1 MFHTGTDLSR
11 AVLDVGTGTGIW
23 AIDVADEYPSA
34 EVIGTDISAVQPDW
48 VPPNCLFQI
57 DDAQLDWTFKPDYFD
72 LIHTRYLYGAI
83 DNWHKFYHQ
92 ALTHLKPGGYF
103 EHIDF
108 DLETRSENPKFRD
121 DPEHIFKKWASL
133 FFEAGDKVGR
143 TFRWPVDG
151 RHVKEMR
158 KTGFINVVHKQ
169 WKVPIGGWPRD
180 PKLKKIGL
188 YNAHY
193 IDQSLEG
200 YAVYPIG
207 QILGWSFEEVT
218 VLVGKMREAIRNP
231 KSLPYLVVHS
241 VVGQKPQGKISPAQS
256 PKETPSSPAKV

>member
-1 MFHTGTDLSR
+1 
-11 AVLDVGTGTGIW
+11 
-23 AIDVADEYPSA
+23 
-34 EVIGTDISAVQPDW
+34 
-48 VPPNCLFQI
+48 
-57 DDAQLDWTFKPDYFD
+57 
-72 LIHTRYLYGAI
+72 
-83 DNWHKFYHQ
+83 
-92 ALTHLKPGGYF
+92 
-103 EHIDF
+103 
-108 DLETRSENPKFRD
+108 
-121 DPEHIFKKWASL
+121 
-133 FFEAGDKVGR
+133 
-143 TFRWPVDG
+143 
-151 RHVKEMR
+151 MR

-241 VVGQKPQGKISPAQS
+241 VVGRKPQGKISPAQS

>member
-1 MFHTGTDLSR
+1 M
-11 AVLDVGTGTGIW
+11 VLD
-23 AIDVADEYPSA
+23 D
-34 EVIGTDISAVQPDW
+34 
-48 VPPNCLFQI
+48 
-57 DDAQLDWTFKPDYFD
+57 
-72 LIHTRYLYGAI
+72 
-83 DNWHKFYHQ
+83 WHKFYHQ
-92 ALTHLKPGGYF
+92 ALTHLKPDGYF

-151 RHVKEMR
+151 RHVQEMR
-158 KTGFINVVHKQ
+158 KTGFVDVVHKQ
-169 WKVPIGGWPRD
+169 WKVPIGGSPRD
-180 PKLKKIGL
+180 QMLKKIGL

-207 QILGWSFEEVT
+207 KILGWSFDEVT
-218 VLVGKMREAIRNP
+218 VLVGKMRDAISNP
-231 KSLPYLVVHS
+231 KSLPYLVVY
-241 VVGQKPQGKISPAQS
+241 VIF
-256 PKETPSSPAKV
+256 PKYLWSL